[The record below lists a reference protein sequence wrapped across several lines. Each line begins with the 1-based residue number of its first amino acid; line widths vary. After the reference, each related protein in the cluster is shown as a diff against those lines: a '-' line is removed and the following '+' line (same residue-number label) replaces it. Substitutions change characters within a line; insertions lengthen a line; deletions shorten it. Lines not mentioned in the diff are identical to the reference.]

1 MGQGSH
7 KNGQKATLNVM
18 KGERCPMKLLQN
30 VITMRPLNSSV
41 HTTWEKSRE
50 MSGFQCSK
58 WDFICHWRNC
68 WTNKY
73 FSNQCICKTTC
84 NTTSRLVLPLLGLFL
99 YRSGCLQLL
108 DSTVYINN
116 SCSSSPSNQ
125 VVAHPILIRHRVT
138 LDSES
143 DD

>member
-1 MGQGSH
+1 MLNGSRVS
-7 KNGQKATLNVM
+7 QKWTEGYPKCHEGWKVSYEVIRECYNHETTEQFSPHHLREVKGDVWLSMQQVTL
-18 KGERCPMKLLQN
+18 
-30 VITMRPLNSSV
+30 
-41 HTTWEKSRE
+41 H
-50 MSGFQCSK
+50 MSLK
-58 WDFICHWRNC
+58 DFC

-84 NTTSRLVLPLLGLFL
+84 NTTSRLVLPLLGLFVAA
-99 YRSGCLQLL
+99 YNFS

-116 SCSSSPSNQ
+116 GCSSSPSNQ